1 MNLPTE
7 NWTSCCGSHSR
18 DSMETNSDQEE
29 KE

>member
-1 MNLPTE
+1 MSLPTE

-18 DSMETNSDQEE
+18 DSLGLGSVQEE

>member
-1 MNLPTE
+1 MSLPME

-18 DSMETNSDQEE
+18 DSMEPGSVQEE